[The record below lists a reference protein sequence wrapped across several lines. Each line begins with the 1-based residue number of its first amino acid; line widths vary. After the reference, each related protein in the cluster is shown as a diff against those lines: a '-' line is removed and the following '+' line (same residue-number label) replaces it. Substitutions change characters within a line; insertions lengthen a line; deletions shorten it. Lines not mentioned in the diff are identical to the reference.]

1 MVIVRALLKHLR
13 TVCLVNIA
21 RLVVWEHSYTF
32 PVVWWVSQ
40 FCVTLNKMPEAVN
53 L

>member
-1 MVIVRALLKHLR
+1 MIVRALLTQLR
-13 TVCLVNIA
+13 TVCLVTVA
-21 RLVVWEHSYTF
+21 RLVVWEHSHTF
-32 PVVWWVSQ
+32 PVARWVSQ